1 MNDAKNAALYN
12 GSRGPS
18 IRPFAPFLFLIAL
31 LAIPCFCQ
39 QQNQLDSNPA
49 LFTVVAAI
57 NAAGYDGDLT
67 SRSNHPLRAEI
78 RAALAGQQIESLEEL
93 KRFYVAHKLRDANAD
108 LTQYISF
115 ALSNEGPPD
124 FKFRVPQNELPPDV
138 FKMQGLEQI
147 LPRFYREAHLEQL
160 WRRSQPAYDK
170 VIAEYHGAIARTL
183 LQSNAYLRN
192 PTSGYMGRRF
202 QIYIELLA
210 PPHQVQTR
218 NYKDDYFI
226 VLTPTP
232 ELPLQQVEY
241 AYLHYL
247 LDPLSLKYSAQFD
260 KLKSLSDYAQG
271 APALDDVYKSD
282 FLLLAT
288 GSLIKAVESRLLRG
302 QSRET
307 MVDQAT
313 REGFIL
319 TPGFADGLAAYEK
332 QDKAMR
338 LYLPDMLAGINLK
351 REVQRLDKV
360 QFATERSG
368 PKILVTNSVPVAA
381 EPTGAAKTLLQAD
394 DFYRARELD
403 QAKQAYLRA
412 LEQTSQKPAH
422 AEAYY
427 GLARIAALQKDPEL
441 AQKLFQK
448 SLELGPDPQTKGWVY
463 VYLGRLALA
472 EAQPDQAAKHYRAA
486 LALEGASAAAKAAAV
501 KELEKSANHNK

>member
-1 MNDAKNAALYN
+1 M
-12 GSRGPS
+12 
-18 IRPFAPFLFLIAL
+18 
-31 LAIPCFCQ
+31 
-39 QQNQLDSNPA
+39 
-49 LFTVVAAI
+49 
-57 NAAGYDGDLT
+57 
-67 SRSNHPLRAEI
+67 
-78 RAALAGQQIESLEEL
+78 
-93 KRFYVAHKLRDANAD
+93 
-108 LTQYISF
+108 
-115 ALSNEGPPD
+115 
-124 FKFRVPQNELPPDV
+124 NELPPDV

-160 WRRSQPAYDK
+160 WQRAQPAYEK
-170 VIAEYHGAIARTL
+170 VIAEYHGPITRTL

-192 PTSGYMGRRF
+192 PTSGYLGRRF

-210 PPHQVQTR
+210 SPHQVQTR

-232 ELPLQQVEY
+232 ELPLEQIEY

-247 LDPLSLKYSAQFD
+247 LDPLSLKYSAQLE

-271 APALDDVYKSD
+271 APALDDVYKND

-288 GSLIKAVESRLLRG
+288 GSLIKAIESRLIRG
-302 QSRET
+302 QSRDAT
-307 MVDQAT
+307 LAQAGVDQAT
-313 REGFIL
+313 REGFVL
-319 TPGFADGLAAYEK
+319 TPAFADGLAAYEK

-338 LYLPDMLAGINLK
+338 LYLPDMIAGINLK

-360 QFATERSG
+360 QFATERPG
-368 PKILVTNSVPVAA
+368 PKIMVAA
-381 EPTGAAKTLLQAD
+381 PATPALSGAARTLLQAD
-394 DFYRARELD
+394 DYYRARELD
-403 QAKQAYLRA
+403 KAKEAYLRA

-448 SLELGPDPQTKGWVY
+448 SLELGPDPQIKGWVY

-472 EAQPDQAAKHYRAA
+472 EGQPDEAAKHYRAA
-486 LALEGASAAAKAAAV
+486 LALEGASSGAKTAAE
-501 KELEKSANHNK
+501 KELAKSANHNK